1 MCLIL
6 TKHEPNSTR
15 LINIPITYCNKKYKL
30 FIYTNDM
37 KIDKGNA
44 LMIVPFPKNAG
55 DIGLVDVSTSGMKKF
70 RKILFTEC
78 EKLKPL
84 RPRTRSWGDM
94 LLCSNQIKNTVYEI
108 GNYNISVANNFD
120 ELINNIDWNKFNR
133 PYDFNERISV
143 MKNKEIYP
151 EDEYFYVVAE
161 AFKSIE
167 NDGFGIVYPD
177 CGYDYFP
184 TAHEKMGQV
193 SYDVK
198 LYNFFDIRR
207 NYILFD
213 KMYIRSYQLNHPII
227 FNNMLRNINTTMTM
241 VHNGEVGNF
250 EISRGIRPNCNFFEM
265 KEYHKN
271 SNLCLYNSNI
281 DDIIQP
287 IYYQDEI

>member
-1 MCLIL
+1 
-6 TKHEPNSTR
+6 
-15 LINIPITYCNKKYKL
+15 
-30 FIYTNDM
+30 
-37 KIDKGNA
+37 
-44 LMIVPFPKNAG
+44 
-55 DIGLVDVSTSGMKKF
+55 
-70 RKILFTEC
+70 
-78 EKLKPL
+78 
-84 RPRTRSWGDM
+84 
-94 LLCSNQIKNTVYEI
+94 
-108 GNYNISVANNFD
+108 
-120 ELINNIDWNKFNR
+120 
-133 PYDFNERISV
+133 

-198 LYNFFDIRR
+198 LYNLFDIRR

-227 FNNMLRNINTTMTM
+227 FNDMLKNINTTMTM
-241 VHNGEVGNF
+241 VSNGEVGNF
-250 EISRGIRPNCNFFEM
+250 EISRGFRPKCNFFEM

-271 SNLCLYNSNI
+271 NNLCLYNSNI